1 MTHATDHSHLY
12 DDTPSEREEREAV
25 MAGVHTY
32 PDLDIFLHMDEEIAY
47 ENAAYRSLGGF

>member
-32 PDLDIFLHMDEEIAY
+32 PDLDIFTHMDEELEYDRY
-47 ENAAYRSLGGF
+47 EYRAMGGF